1 MKKILVTGNG
11 FDLHHELP
19 TSYNNFIDIL
29 GVLDESNE
37 FDFEKIFNTVYK
49 DIQSDNQFDLNIEKI
64 RKLKELLNDNIW
76 YKHFKEIKS
85 DLTWIDFE
93 NEILNV
99 IQIIQSFI
107 KAFNSEIF
115 PIKYFSGNLA
125 NNHLFQR
132 YLNGNELVKVT
143 LLKLNI
149 LNFDSFLHTGLR
161 FWINDTYLICKNSL
175 SYLDIDRIVKLLIS
189 ELEKFKLIFNM
200 YFDCFVTPFYEI
212 NKYKI
217 NEDIVRN
224 INEHYTFNYTQTF
237 DKVYEKNFTRHI
249 HGKIGEYHSIVL
261 GIDSLDK
268 DIEDKK
274 YFIPFTKLYQKLNYS
289 TDYKFIGTNN
299 KNDDFYVFIWGH
311 SLDSSDAVYLK
322 EIFTLL
328 DDDSYE
334 RKVIIIIRNQSSKG
348 KLLVNLI
355 DILSPEKVDAY
366 MKNDKLIFSEN
377 DSTEL
382 SMNLNYIPK
391 PKIGKVR

>member
-29 GVLDESNE
+29 GVVDESNE

-49 DIQSDNQFDLNIEKI
+49 DIQSVNQFDLNIEKI

-93 NEILNV
+93 NEILSV
-99 IQIIQSFI
+99 IDIIQSFI
-107 KAFNSEIF
+107 KGFNSEIF
-115 PIKYFSGNLA
+115 PKKYFSGYLDNNL
-125 NNHLFQR
+125 LFQH
-132 YLNGNELVKVT
+132 YLGENELIKT
-143 LLKLNI
+143 ALLKLRI
-149 LNFDSFLHTGLR
+149 LNVGSYHTGVR
-161 FWINDTYLICKNSL
+161 YWIDDTYLIRKNSL
-175 SYLDIDRIVKLLIS
+175 SYLDIEKIVKLLVS

-237 DKVYEKNFTRHI
+237 DKVYEKDFTRHI

-261 GIDSLDK
+261 GIDSLND

-299 KNDDFYVFIWGH
+299 KNNDFYVFIWGH
-311 SLDSSDAVYLK
+311 SLDSSDSIYLK

-355 DILSPEKVDAY
+355 DILSPEKVDTY
-366 MKNDKLIFSEN
+366 MKNDKLIFSEY
-377 DSTEL
+377 DSIEL
-382 SMNLNYIPK
+382 SIYLNYIPRAK
-391 PKIGKVR
+391 FFI

>member
-29 GVLDESNE
+29 GVVDESNE

-49 DIQSDNQFDLNIEKI
+49 DIQSVNQFDLNIKKI
-64 RKLKELLNDNIW
+64 QELKILLNDNIW

-93 NEILNV
+93 NEILSV
-99 IQIIQSFI
+99 IEVIQSFI
-107 KAFNSEIF
+107 KTFNSEIF
-115 PIKYFSGNLA
+115 PTKYFSESLE

-132 YLNGNELVKVT
+132 FLNNNELVKIT
-143 LLKLNI
+143 LLKINI
-149 LNFDSFLHTGLR
+149 LEYSSSQFGTKYF
-161 FWINDTYLICKNSL
+161 INRSYIFKKSQVN
-175 SYLDIDRIVKLLIS
+175 YLDIEKIVKLLVS

-200 YFDCFVTPFYEI
+200 YFDCFVTPFYGV
-212 NKYKI
+212 NKYMISK
-217 NEDIVRN
+217 DIVKN

-237 DKVYEKNFTRHI
+237 DKVYQKDFTRHI

-261 GIDSLDK
+261 GIDSLD
-268 DIEDKK
+268 DEIEDKK
-274 YFIPFTKLYQKLNYS
+274 HFIPFTKLYQKLNYS

-299 KNDDFYVFIWGH
+299 KTDDFHIFIWGH
-311 SLDSSDAVYLK
+311 SLDSSDAIYLK

-334 RKVIIIIRNQSSKG
+334 RKVIIIIRNQNSKG

-366 MKNDKLIFSEN
+366 MKEDKLIFSEY
-377 DSTEL
+377 DSIEL
-382 SMNLNYIPK
+382 GMYLNYIPK
-391 PKIGKVR
+391 TKFVI